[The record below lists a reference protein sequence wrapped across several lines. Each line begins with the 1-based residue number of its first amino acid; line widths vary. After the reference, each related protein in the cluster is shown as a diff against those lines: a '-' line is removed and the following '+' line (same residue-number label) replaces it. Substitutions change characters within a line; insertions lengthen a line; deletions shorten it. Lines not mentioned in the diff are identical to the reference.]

1 MDLSLTLGLLKEGL
15 KLWNNKEA
23 TKYIDRVI
31 KLEKAYHDEMAK
43 PLDDR
48 SDLRIDD
55 ILLQLRVISQ
65 SFIHY
70 PGKNRNE

>member
-23 TKYIDRVI
+23 TKYIDRDI

-43 PLDDR
+43 PLDER
-48 SDLRIDD
+48 SDLRINDV
-55 ILLQLRVISQ
+55 LLQLRVLSQ
-65 SFIHY
+65 SFIQY
-70 PGKNRNE
+70 PGKNRVE